1 MPLLAAV
8 LLQAQAAV
16 FAPPLGVPI
25 RIVTTRTQ
33 GDGPSRFTVHV
44 ERIVRF
50 ARDGIGYRAEV
61 VLTEADT
68 GDRIDTAAMVQ
79 AGFAS
84 LAGHKM
90 IFRLDASGRIVGIDD
105 RQAIW
110 DRFCAGIVA
119 IVAARHGH
127 GTPAERAALAE
138 QMAAPLRALPP
149 ERQQAMLGSLVSAL
163 IATGGNE
170 APGTRPIRMPGS
182 SPFGGSVELTGTRSI
197 ASDGALTR
205 VTTRAATDVSQADGP
220 GARIELENENDS
232 DPRTGLVTLHSDTL
246 RTTIGTGAAA
256 RVTERITTVSVT
268 VGP

>member
-1 MPLLAAV
+1 MPFLAAV

-25 RIVTTRTQ
+25 SIVTTRTQ
-33 GDGPSRFTVHV
+33 GDGPSRLTVHV
-44 ERIVRF
+44 ARTVRF

-68 GDRIDTAAMVQ
+68 GDRVDTAAMVQ
-79 AGFAS
+79 AGFAG
-84 LAGHKM
+84 LAGRPM
-90 IFRLDASGRIVGIDD
+90 TFRLDAAGRIVGIDD

-163 IATGGNE
+163 VATGGNE
-170 APGTRPIRMPGS
+170 PPGTRPIRVPGG

-205 VTTRAATDVSQADGP
+205 VTTRAAADVPQADGP
-220 GARIELENENDS
+220 GARIELEDENDN
-232 DPRTGLVTLHSDTL
+232 DPRTGLVTAHSDTL
-246 RTTIGTGAAA
+246 RTTIGTGAAE
-256 RVTERITTVSVT
+256 RVTERLTTVT
-268 VGP
+268 ITLGN